1 MKTWFKHTLSCVA
14 TGLLLLYV
22 TGISAQDTAGFYT
35 VSGVVKDQKTGK
47 KLEYV
52 NISVPGTNIGT
63 VTNKDGK
70 FVLKLKKSLSVNAI
84 EISHIGYLNYRQSLE
99 GKNEVMTFRLIPSS
113 VLLNEVVVGNEEA
126 KNIVAAAMDRI
137 GTNYAGKNAML
148 TAFYRETTQKER
160 RYIHISEA
168 IIHTFKTPYTENTY
182 NDRVQVY
189 KGRKL
194 LSQKA
199 NDTLAVK
206 LMGGPTL
213 AVYGDVV
220 KNPDLLLDK
229 NTLSLFT
236 YEMGE
241 PTTIDD
247 RPQYVIHFMPLAKL
261 PYPLYYGVFYIDKEN
276 LAFTRT
282 EFSLDMTNRAEV
294 TKVILK
300 KKPLG
305 LRFKPITL
313 SFLVIYKQREGKS
326 YLNYIRNELKF
337 KCDWKRK
344 LFSTHYTIV
353 SEMVVTESQEQNV
366 TAIPYKV
373 SFKRGQV
380 LSDKVT
386 DFFDEDFW
394 GDYNIIEPTES
405 LESAVRKLKKQ
416 YN

>member
-1 MKTWFKHTLSCVA
+1 MKTWFKYTLSCVA
-14 TGLLLLYV
+14 TGMLLLYV
-22 TGISAQDTAGFYT
+22 TGILAQDSVGFYN
-35 VSGVVKDQKTGK
+35 VSGVVKYQKTGK
-47 KLEYV
+47 KLECV

-70 FVLKLKKSLSVNAI
+70 FVLKLKKSLSANVI
-84 EISHIGYLNYRQSLE
+84 EISHIGYLNCRRALE
-99 GKNEVMTFRLIPSS
+99 GKNELVTFKLIPCS
-113 VLLNEVVVGNEEA
+113 VLLNEVIVGSQEA

-137 GTNYAGKNAML
+137 GMNYAGKNTML

-168 IIHTFKTPYTENTY
+168 VIHAFKTPYTENTY

-241 PTTIDD
+241 PTIIDD
-247 RPQYVIHFMPLAKL
+247 RPQYVIYFAPLAKL

-276 LAFTRT
+276 LAFTRA

-313 SFLVIYKQREGKS
+313 SFLVTYKQREGKS
-326 YLNYIRNELKF
+326 YLNYIRNELRF

-344 LFSTHYTIV
+344 LFSTHYSIV

-386 DFFDEDFW
+386 DFFDKDFW
-394 GDYNIIEPTES
+394 GGYNIIEPTES
-405 LESAVRKLKKQ
+405 LESAVKKLKKQ

>member
-1 MKTWFKHTLSCVA
+1 MKTWFKYMLSCVA
-14 TGLLLLYV
+14 TGMLLLYV
-22 TGISAQDTAGFYT
+22 TGIMAQDSTGFYT

-63 VTNKDGK
+63 VTNKEGK
-70 FVLKLKKSLSVNAI
+70 FVLKLSKSLSADAI
-84 EISHIGYLNYRQSLE
+84 EISHIGYLNCRQPLE
-99 GKNEVMTFRLIPSS
+99 RKNGMMTFKLVPGSI
-113 VLLNEVVVGNEEA
+113 LLNEVVVGSQEA
-126 KNIVAAAMDRI
+126 RNIVAAAMDRI

-148 TAFYRETTQKER
+148 TGFYRETTQKER

-168 IIHTFKTPYTENTY
+168 VIYTFKTPYTENTY

-229 NTLSLFT
+229 NTLSFFT
-236 YEMGE
+236 YKMEE
-241 PTTIDD
+241 PTTIDN
-247 RPQYVIHFMPLAKL
+247 RPQYVISFAPLAKL
-261 PYPLYYGVFYIDKEN
+261 PYSLYYGVFYIDKES

-300 KKPLG
+300 KKPSG

-313 SFLVIYKQREGKS
+313 SFLVTYKQRDGKS
-326 YLNYIRNELKF
+326 YLSYIRNELKF

-353 SEMVVTESQEQNV
+353 SEMVVTESQEQHV

-373 SFKRGQV
+373 SFKKGQV
-380 LSDKVT
+380 LSDKVS

-394 GDYNIIEPTES
+394 EGYNIIEPTES
-405 LESAVRKLKKQ
+405 LESAVKKLKKQ

>member
-1 MKTWFKHTLSCVA
+1 M
-14 TGLLLLYV
+14 
-22 TGISAQDTAGFYT
+22 
-35 VSGVVKDQKTGK
+35 
-47 KLEYV
+47 

-70 FVLKLKKSLSVNAI
+70 FVLKLKKSLSANVI
-84 EISHIGYLNYRQSLE
+84 EISHIGYLNCRRALE
-99 GKNEVMTFRLIPSS
+99 GKNELVTFKLIPCS
-113 VLLNEVVVGNEEA
+113 VLLNEVIVGSQEA

-137 GTNYAGKNAML
+137 GMNYAGKNTML

-168 IIHTFKTPYTENTY
+168 VIHAFKTPYTENTY

-241 PTTIDD
+241 PTIIDD
-247 RPQYVIHFMPLAKL
+247 RPQYVIYFAPLAKL

-276 LAFTRT
+276 LAFTRA

-313 SFLVIYKQREGKS
+313 SFLVTYKQREGKS
-326 YLNYIRNELKF
+326 YLNYIRNELRF

-344 LFSTHYTIV
+344 LFSTHYSIV

-386 DFFDEDFW
+386 DFFDKDFW
-394 GDYNIIEPTES
+394 GGYNIIEPTES
-405 LESAVRKLKKQ
+405 LESAVKKLKKQ